1 MRVINLTEIY
11 DANVSSG
18 ENMPKTVDDE
28 LAKMLTDQMTRI
40 KVVGVGGAG
49 NNTINRL
56 KEMGDGNYET
66 IAINTDAQDLLYTK
80 ADKKLL
86 IGRDITKGLGAG
98 NNPNIGEDAAKENE
112 QDIKEALLGADLV
125 FLTCGMGGG
134 TGTGAVSV
142 VGSVAKKIGALCVA
156 IVTIPFEMEGS
167 KRMENAQIGLEKLK
181 NSCDTLIVIP
191 NDKLLEI
198 VPDVPL
204 SVAFKMADEILG
216 SAVKGIADLIT
227 KPGLV
232 NLDFADIRTVM
243 GDSKGLAMIGVG
255 ESNSENRALDAV
267 DKAINNP
274 LLDVDITGA
283 QGALI
288 DIFGGVDLTLD
299 EAHTVLEA
307 VRRKMSPDAHIIWGA
322 HISKEMKETLRV
334 MLIVTG
340 VNSPQI
346 FDREDSQAGGKHE
359 ELEKNLEIQFI
370 TPKNKPE

>member
-283 QGALI
+283 RGALI

-346 FDREDSQAGGKHE
+346 FDREDNQAGGKHE

-370 TPKNKPE
+370 APKNKQG

>member
-98 NNPNIGEDAAKENE
+98 NNPNIGEDTAKENE

-267 DKAINNP
+267 DKAIDNP